1 MENVGRA
8 MADIQRMNGRFD
20 PPVKEGDMSVLSGS
34 APVAAMRGY
43 QTEVISYTKGR
54 GRLFCMLKGYSPCAN
69 AKEVI
74 EAIGYDSERDLDNPT
89 GSVFCAHGAG
99 YVASWDQVEEL
110 MHVDS
115 AGGRRKKARRKRQG
129 ARSTQPDKNPG
140 IS

>member
-1 MENVGRA
+1 MCIRDRLEPYYTFRLEVPTENVGRA

-54 GRLFCMLKGYSPCAN
+54 GKLFCMLKGYSPCAN

-89 GSVFCAHGAG
+89 GSVFCACLL
-99 YVASWDQVEEL
+99 YTSRCV
-110 MHVDS
+110 
-115 AGGRRKKARRKRQG
+115 
-129 ARSTQPDKNPG
+129 
-140 IS
+140 